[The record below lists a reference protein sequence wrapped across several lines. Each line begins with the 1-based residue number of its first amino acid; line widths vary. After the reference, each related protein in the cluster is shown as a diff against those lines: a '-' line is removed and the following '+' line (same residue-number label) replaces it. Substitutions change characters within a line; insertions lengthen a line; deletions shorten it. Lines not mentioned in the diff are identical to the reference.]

1 MKCINCNSKTATLE
15 TRQSPQGVYRRH
27 KCLSC
32 GQRFTT
38 IEILKEE
45 YAKCVKEN
53 MFNEEINTID
63 CLLIVR
69 LLNNNTFENEM
80 DKLLAERLK
89 KKITKKIKKEL
100 SRKQLKGG
108 ATDTN
113 VGSKI
118 EKGK

>member
-1 MKCINCNSKTATLE
+1 MKCINCDSKTATLE

-38 IEILKEE
+38 IEVLKEE
-45 YAKCVKEN
+45 YAKCVNEVMLDEK
-53 MFNEEINTID
+53 FNAID
-63 CLLIVR
+63 CLLILR
-69 LLNNNTFENEM
+69 LLNNNNLENET

-89 KKITKKIKKEL
+89 QKITKKVKKEL

-108 ATDTN
+108 A
-113 VGSKI
+113 
-118 EKGK
+118 EE